1 MRTGLSCTLSTKKA
15 SSKAVSQKLDRQLLE
30 AYSQTRER
38 PPQAEWIPHP
48 HNAEHRWEAHGTH
61 CCQNYR
67 QRPQGQGDIPC
78 NSGGS
83 DQENAHGEN
92 VAAFAYDVYEGFQR
106 KEQTVAV
113 AIDLEDAYNRVQF
126 KLLMDLLIQY
136 GVSLTLIRWVAEAL
150 LERIVVMQLGN

>member
-1 MRTGLSCTLSTKKA
+1 MQNTVGKLMERTAAKIIARDLK
-15 SSKAVSQKLDRQLLE
+15 DREIFPATQGG
-30 AYSQTRER
+30 QTRKM
-38 PPQAEWIPHP
+38 HM
-48 HNAEHRWEAHGTH
+48 GK
-61 CCQNYR
+61 
-67 QRPQGQGDIPC
+67 
-78 NSGGS
+78 
-83 DQENAHGEN
+83 N

-150 LERIVVMQLGN
+150 LERTVVMQLGN